1 MLKVLLG
8 NACSSIYGIP
18 FREVGVY
25 TQCYLQ
31 EISLFLLLLCAF
43 EPSYKKCYLPLIGN
57 KAKQRILRY
66 KRSLELSCLVISEKL
81 NNSYCILRSEENDVI
96 LEKGWS
102 HFARKNRVGC
112 KNKNLKHNFRKKH
125 LHNSQ

>member
-1 MLKVLLG
+1 MHVVPLMASSLG
-8 NACSSIYGIP
+8 RWVGTRTVIYK
-18 FREVGVY
+18 R
-25 TQCYLQ
+25 YLF
-31 EISLFLLLLCAF
+31 FLLLLCAF

-96 LEKGWS
+96 VEKGWS

-125 LHNSQ
+125 MNNSQ